1 MTGTLAAGKTLS
13 AKPGA
18 WARGKTY
25 AYQWLMGGF
34 TIKGATKA
42 TYKLPS
48 SAVKKKVSCRVT
60 ATGPGGVTAATSAS
74 HTVSK

>member
-1 MTGTLAAGKTLS
+1 
-13 AKPGA
+13 
-18 WARGKTY
+18 
-25 AYQWLMGGF
+25 MGGVVV
-34 TIKGATKA
+34 KGATKA

-60 ATGPGGVTAATSAS
+60 ATGAGGVTTATSAS